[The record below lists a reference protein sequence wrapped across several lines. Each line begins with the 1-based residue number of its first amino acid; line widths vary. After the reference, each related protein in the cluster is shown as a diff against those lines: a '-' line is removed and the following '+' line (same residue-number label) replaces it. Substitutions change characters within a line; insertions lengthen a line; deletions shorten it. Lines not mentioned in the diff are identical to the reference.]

1 MFPKAIIVAC
11 TTFAEVFS
19 RLVTRQVDRAVIPI
33 ENTLAGSVG
42 ENYDLLRS
50 SNVGIIGETK
60 LRIEHN
66 LILAPGARLKDIRRV
81 LSHPVALQQCLTFL
95 RSHRQWEA
103 VPFYDTAGSVKHITA
118 NGLSDTAAIAGK
130 RAAAFYGARI
140 ERRNIEDNRQNFTRF
155 FLLSRSRRWRRDA
168 NKVSVVF
175 NTRNV
180 PGALFKCLSVFA
192 LREISLSRIES
203 RPVPGAPW
211 EYSFYVDFEGNIAE
225 ANTRNALR
233 HLGEITDFLRI
244 LGCYRA
250 AKRRGR
256 RTNPADAMA

>member
-1 MFPKAIIVAC
+1 MRIAIQGERGSFSEEASLGMFPKAIIVAC

-118 NGLSDTAAIAGK
+118 NGLSDTLKAIG
-130 RAAAFYGARI
+130 RCFTEHDVLWVLVG
-140 ERRNIEDNRQNFTRF
+140 ED
-155 FLLSRSRRWRRDA
+155 
-168 NKVSVVF
+168 
-175 NTRNV
+175 
-180 PGALFKCLSVFA
+180 
-192 LREISLSRIES
+192 
-203 RPVPGAPW
+203 
-211 EYSFYVDFEGNIAE
+211 IADVMQSG
-225 ANTRNALR
+225 
-233 HLGEITDFLRI
+233 GET
-244 LGCYRA
+244 
-250 AKRRGR
+250 
-256 RTNPADAMA
+256 